1 MADKKPTVLLVEDD
15 MFLRELCVVKL
26 QKANFEVEYAEDGT
40 QGLEMLENNSY
51 DVVLLDIMLPERD
64 GFELLE
70 EYKDRHGSLEGMVL
84 IMLTNLSERE
94 QVDRAMELGADDY
107 IIKAHFSPS
116 EIVEKTQ
123 EWLEKAK
130 QDQNQNQKAEE

>member
-51 DVVLLDIMLPERD
+51 DVVLLDIMLPEKD

-70 EYKDRHGSLEGMVL
+70 AYKDRHGNLEGMVL

-130 QDQNQNQKAEE
+130 QDQKQKAEE

>member
-1 MADKKPTVLLVEDD
+1 MAKTQSRVLLVEDD

-26 QKANFEVEYAEDGT
+26 QKADFKVDLAEDGK
-40 QGLEMLENNSY
+40 QGLEKLQENDY
-51 DVVLLDIMLPERD
+51 DVVLLDIMLPEMD

-70 EYKDRHGSLEGMVL
+70 QYKEGGGDFNESIL

-94 QVDRAMELGADDY
+94 QIDRAKKMGADDY
-107 IIKAHFSPS
+107 IIKAHFAPS
-116 EIVEKTQ
+116 EIVEKTK

-130 QDQNQNQKAEE
+130 QK

>member
-130 QDQNQNQKAEE
+130 QDQKQKAEE

>member
-1 MADKKPTVLLVEDD
+1 MADKNPNVLLVEDD

-26 QKANFEVEYAEDGT
+26 EKADFNVDYAEDGE
-40 QGLEMLENNSY
+40 QGLTKMDENAY
-51 DVVLLDIMLPERD
+51 DIILLDIMLPGKD

-70 EYKDRHGSLEGMVL
+70 EYKEKHGTAFGKTII

-94 QVDRAMELGADDY
+94 QVDKAMELGADDY

-123 EWLEKAK
+123 EWLEKGK
-130 QDQNQNQKAEE
+130 QKQ

>member
-51 DVVLLDIMLPERD
+51 DVVLLDIMLPEQD

-70 EYKDRHGSLEGMVL
+70 AYKERHGSLEGMVL

-130 QDQNQNQKAEE
+130 QDQKQKAEE